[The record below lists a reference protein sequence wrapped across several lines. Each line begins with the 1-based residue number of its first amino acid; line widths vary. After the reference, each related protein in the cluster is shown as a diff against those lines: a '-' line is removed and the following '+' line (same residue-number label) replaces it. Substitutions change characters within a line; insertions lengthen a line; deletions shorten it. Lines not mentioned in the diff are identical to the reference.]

1 MPEANPIVAEQF
13 DDRQQQRDAA
23 TLGMWTF
30 LATEVLFFGGLFLA
44 YTVYRHF
51 YYDDFGAGSKRTDLV
66 FGTTNSVILITS
78 SLSVALAVRAANLNN
93 LKSTLRWLVVTL
105 LLAASFL
112 VIKGFEYHK
121 DIASNLVPGP
131 NFTPT
136 LPLHAQTFFWLYWA
150 MTGLH
155 AVHVMVGMSVLTAI
169 TLLVWRQRN
178 LPAKRT
184 TIELAG
190 LYWHFVD
197 IVWLFLYPL
206 LYLVNR
212 HS

>member
-1 MPEANPIVAEQF
+1 MPETDSIVAEQF
-13 DDRQQQRDAA
+13 DDSQQQREAA

-30 LATEVLFFGGLFLA
+30 LATEVLFFGALFLA

-51 YYDDFGAGSKRTDLV
+51 YYNDFSAGSQRTDLL
-66 FGTTNSVILITS
+66 FGTINSVILLTS

-93 LKSTLRWLVVTL
+93 SRPVLRWLTITL
-105 LLAASFL
+105 MLAASFL
-112 VIKGFEYHK
+112 IIKAFEYHK
-121 DIASNLVPGP
+121 DIADHLVPGP
-131 NFTPT
+131 NFTTT
-136 LPLHAQTFFWLYWA
+136 LPPHAQTFFWLYWA

-155 AVHVMVGMSVLTAI
+155 AVHVIVGMSVLAVI
-169 TLLVWRQRN
+169 ALLVGRQKN

-184 TIELAG
+184 TIELAA

-197 IVWLFLYPL
+197 IVWLYLYPL